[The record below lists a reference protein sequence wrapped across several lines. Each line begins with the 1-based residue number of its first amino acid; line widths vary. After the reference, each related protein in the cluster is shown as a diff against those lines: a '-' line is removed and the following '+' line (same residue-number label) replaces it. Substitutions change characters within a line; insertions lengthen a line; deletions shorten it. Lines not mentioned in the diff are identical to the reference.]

1 MQIQKKNCWRNH
13 VSYRE
18 YREYTK
24 TIRCEYYERG
34 ECRNGRWCDYKHLI
48 NTPCKYYVKGDCR
61 KGDACQFRH
70 MKQEKE
76 IAPAKTNKEINTP
89 IPQKDDDQKNIVE
102 AERQR
107 KLNFLK
113 DTREMEP
120 ISTAVTQMMNSVEFE
135 RMVEKIIEKVIRGKN
150 VEIEKQEE
158 KEKTI
163 TASK

>member
-1 MQIQKKNCWRNH
+1 
-13 VSYRE
+13 
-18 YREYTK
+18 
-24 TIRCEYYERG
+24 
-34 ECRNGRWCDYKHLI
+34 
-48 NTPCKYYVKGDCR
+48 
-61 KGDACQFRH
+61 